1 VGREP
6 VTRPAHGF
14 ILGSG
19 GQIKMSEQFRTAIAG
34 RLRVLGIALCTG
46 ITLAALVHAQDQQV
60 KIEGD
65 LKTMQGEWTS
75 KDEQGGESVWKFKAD
90 HVSLKTPNRGY
101 EMTIKLNPKGEPEK
115 HIDFDVLDYSPNAKG
130 YKAQGIYKFT
140 SDGTLKICFSD
151 GDSGRPKEFKTD
163 FGKSFAF
170 DLKKKK

>member
-1 VGREP
+1 
-6 VTRPAHGF
+6 
-14 ILGSG
+14 
-19 GQIKMSEQFRTAIAG
+19 MSEQFRTALAG
-34 RLRVLGIALCTG
+34 RLRALGIALCAG
-46 ITLAALVHAQDQQV
+46 IALAALVQAQDQQV

-115 HIDFDVLDYSPNAKG
+115 HIDFDVLDDSPNAKG

-140 SDGTLKICFSD
+140 DDGTLKICFSD